1 MFFIII
7 CWYVCWVFDIIV
19 VGEIKKNFLNVFEC
33 NDEEWEFYERYKSM
47 FRCKIE
53 GMEYVCN
60 VFNNLVV
67 GLGEKNWYVVCVC
80 FLFRFLCW

>member
-7 CWYVCWVFDIIV
+7 CWYVCGVFDIIV